1 MLQEPAKELFTG
13 ESHGALFAV
22 IRIIFPT
29 EADLGFGNGEKP
41 MVRDGD
47 TMGITR
53 QVLQDVIRPTEW
65 RLGIHN
71 PILLKQR
78 SQESIEVAL
87 ICQRQTLTEKR

>member
-1 MLQEPAKELFTG
+1 MLKKAPEKLFTS
-13 ESHGALFAV
+13 ESHRPFLVV
-22 IRIIFPT
+22 ILVIPPT